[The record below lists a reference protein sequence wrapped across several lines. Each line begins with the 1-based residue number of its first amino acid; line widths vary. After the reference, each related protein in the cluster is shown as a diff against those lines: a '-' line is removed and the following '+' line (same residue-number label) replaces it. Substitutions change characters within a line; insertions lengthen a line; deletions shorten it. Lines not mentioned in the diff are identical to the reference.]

1 MKHQEKEIYNTLT
14 HLVGFFLS
22 IVGLP
27 FMITANQN
35 LTPYSLFSI
44 LFFFFGLT
52 FVYGASSLY
61 HFKIDSPKSQ
71 FYRTID
77 HISIFYLIAGSYAP
91 VCLITLFDGS
101 GLMIFISIFS
111 IALIGTIFKIYKTGK
126 HEKFSLFIYLSM
138 GWFILIDIDSVF
150 KLLPAKGFFL
160 LVLSGLLYTIG
171 TYFYQKGNLKYSH
184 TIWHIFVL
192 AGSVAHYFAVL
203 LFII

>member
-1 MKHQEKEIYNTLT
+1 MKQQEKEIYNTLT
-14 HLVGFFLS
+14 HLIGFFLS
-22 IVGLP
+22 LIGLP
-27 FMITANQN
+27 FMIVANQN

-52 FVYGASSLY
+52 FVYGASTIY
-61 HFKIDSPKSQ
+61 HFKIDSSKSQ

-77 HISIFYLIAGSYAP
+77 HISIFYLISGSYAP
-91 VCLITLFDGS
+91 ICLITLFDGS
-101 GLMIFISIFS
+101 GLMIFASIFI
-111 IALIGTIFKIYKTGK
+111 IAIIGTIFKIFKTGK

-160 LVLSGLLYTIG
+160 LVISGFFYTIG
-171 TYFYQKGNLKYSH
+171 TYFYQKKNLRYSH

-192 AGSVAHYFAVL
+192 AGSTAHYFAVL
-203 LFII
+203 LFVI